1 MRCLVIV
8 AALSAG
14 LALSAVQMSFAQEA
28 GGAKGSG
35 TGAATSGTPAA
46 DNKTDNM
53 PKTNLK
59 ETVIPKSGGSEKPVE
74 GTPKGETK

>member
-8 AALSAG
+8 TALSAG
-14 LALSAVQMSFAQEA
+14 LALGAVQMSFAQES

-35 TGAATSGTPAA
+35 TGAAPSGTPAA